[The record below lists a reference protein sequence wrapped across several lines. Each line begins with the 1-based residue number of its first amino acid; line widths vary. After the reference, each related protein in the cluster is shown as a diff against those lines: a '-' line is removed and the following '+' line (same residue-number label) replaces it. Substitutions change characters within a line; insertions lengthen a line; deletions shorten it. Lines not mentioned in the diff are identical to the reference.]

1 MKKLNVLLLLVGTI
15 FLLTPKA
22 SNAENVD
29 ANDLNNKNIGDFISR
44 SNDPN
49 LLREAMNSDSVK
61 NPKTC
66 DMKSDEALVCEV
78 VLCNPLGLIT
88 SESRSDC
95 LKTNRRFAIYLA
107 KLGPW
112 DKPPK
117 CKMRD
122 KDCNKTGKAKSA
134 NIDVDFCDEL
144 DNFDERNTCR
154 NTLGYPLLNPNPNPE
169 PPTYPRPPI
178 DPCRDDF
185 RKNIIDCDRKEF

>member
-1 MKKLNVLLLLVGTI
+1 MKKLHLLILLIGG
-15 FLLTPKA
+15 LLCLMPSIAKA
-22 SNAENVD
+22 DDYEVFRQQAS
-29 ANDLNNKNIGDFISR
+29 
-44 SNDPN
+44 
-49 LLREAMNSDSVK
+49 
-61 NPKTC
+61 KTKIPEGC
-66 DMKSDEALVCEV
+66 PMKSDEALVCEV
-78 VLCNPLGLIT
+78 VLCNPLGLVI
-88 SESRSDC
+88 SESRSEC
-95 LKTNRRFAIYLA
+95 MKTNRKFAIYLA
-107 KLGPW
+107 KLGFW

-154 NTLGYPLLNPNPNPE
+154 NTLGYPLLNPNPL